1 MAGHS
6 KWANIKHRKA
16 RQDAS
21 RGKIWTKVI
30 REITVAAKDGPD
42 PADNP
47 RLRLALEK
55 ANSANMP
62 KDTIKRAI
70 EKGSGTGETGV
81 LEEIT
86 FEGYGP
92 GGVAILVET
101 MTDNRNRTVS
111 DVRHAFSKYGGNL
124 GTDGSVSYLFKKLGI
139 VQVDKNFTE
148 EELMEIVID
157 IGADDLSEEGDF
169 FEIITDSNSFNDVV
183 DAIKEKKIKYNNA
196 ELTLRAETL
205 VKLDN
210 EMSEKV
216 LNIMEFMDDLDDV
229 QEVHTNKG
237 AAFERQI
244 AKALIED
251 LNLKNPVKRILE
263 QTRTKELPD
272 LMLGTWCIECKA
284 YGTGAEPRPD
294 WWDQVLTSSNQ
305 HNLKPALV
313 YKFNNRPIKVRIL
326 ASSLNKDIKNDLVTV
341 DLLWPDFIQII
352 LELFQEDIELHE
364 QTYQV

>member
-21 RGKIWTKVI
+21 RGKVWTKVI

-42 PADNP
+42 PNDNP

-70 EKGSGTGETGV
+70 EKGSGTGETGA
-81 LEEIT
+81 LEEII

-111 DVRHAFSKYGGNL
+111 DVRHAFSKFGGNL
-124 GTDGSVSYLFKKLGI
+124 GTDGSVAYLFKKLGLI
-139 VQVDKNFTE
+139 HISKEISDEDLMDLVIESGANDYTE
-148 EELMEIVID
+148 EE
-157 IGADDLSEEGDF
+157 DF
-169 FEIITDSNSFNDVV
+169 FEVTTEPNDFNNVLE
-183 DAIKEKKIKYNNA
+183 IFKKNEIKYINA
-196 ELTLRAETL
+196 QLTLRAETS
-205 VKLDN
+205 VNIDH

-229 QEVHTNKG
+229 QEVHTN
-237 AAFERQI
+237 AEFPDDFE
-244 AKALIED
+244 AKA
-251 LNLKNPVKRILE
+251 
-263 QTRTKELPD
+263 
-272 LMLGTWCIECKA
+272 
-284 YGTGAEPRPD
+284 
-294 WWDQVLTSSNQ
+294 
-305 HNLKPALV
+305 
-313 YKFNNRPIKVRIL
+313 
-326 ASSLNKDIKNDLVTV
+326 
-341 DLLWPDFIQII
+341 
-352 LELFQEDIELHE
+352 
-364 QTYQV
+364 

>member
-21 RGKIWTKVI
+21 RGKVWTKVI

-42 PADNP
+42 SNDNP

-55 ANSANMP
+55 ANASNMP

-70 EKGSGTGETGV
+70 EKGSGTGETGQ
-81 LEEIT
+81 LQEII

-111 DVRHAFSKYGGNL
+111 DVRHAFSKFGGNL
-124 GTDGSVSYLFKKLGI
+124 GTDGSVAYLFKKLGLI
-139 VQVDKNFTE
+139 HVAKEFSE
-148 EELMEIVID
+148 EKLMEIVIES
-157 IGADDLSEEGDF
+157 GAIDFTDEEDF
-169 FEIITDSNSFNDVV
+169 FEVTTEANDFNKIIDIF
-183 DAIKEKKIKYNNA
+183 KENQIKYLNA

-205 VKLDN
+205 VNLDN

-229 QEVHTNKG
+229 QEVHTN
-237 AAFERQI
+237 AEFPDNFE
-244 AKALIED
+244 
-251 LNLKNPVKRILE
+251 VK
-263 QTRTKELPD
+263 D
-272 LMLGTWCIECKA
+272 
-284 YGTGAEPRPD
+284 
-294 WWDQVLTSSNQ
+294 
-305 HNLKPALV
+305 
-313 YKFNNRPIKVRIL
+313 
-326 ASSLNKDIKNDLVTV
+326 
-341 DLLWPDFIQII
+341 
-352 LELFQEDIELHE
+352 
-364 QTYQV
+364 

>member
-21 RGKIWTKVI
+21 RGKVWTKVI
-30 REITVAAKDGPD
+30 REITVAAKGGPD
-42 PADNP
+42 PDDNP

-70 EKGSGTGETGV
+70 EKGSGTGETGT
-81 LEEIT
+81 LEEIV

-124 GTDGSVSYLFKKLGI
+124 GTDGSVAYLFKKLGLI
-139 VQVDKNFTE
+139 HISKGLSDEKLMDLVIESGALDYTE
-148 EELMEIVID
+148 EEE
-157 IGADDLSEEGDF
+157 F
-169 FEIITDSNSFNDVV
+169 FEVTTEANSFND
-183 DAIKEKKIKYNNA
+183 ALEIFKKNEVEYINA
-196 ELTLRAETL
+196 QLSLRAEIS
-205 VKLDN
+205 VDIDH

-229 QEVHTNKG
+229 QEVHTN
-237 AAFERQI
+237 AEFPDDFE
-244 AKALIED
+244 
-251 LNLKNPVKRILE
+251 VK
-263 QTRTKELPD
+263 D
-272 LMLGTWCIECKA
+272 
-284 YGTGAEPRPD
+284 
-294 WWDQVLTSSNQ
+294 S
-305 HNLKPALV
+305 
-313 YKFNNRPIKVRIL
+313 
-326 ASSLNKDIKNDLVTV
+326 
-341 DLLWPDFIQII
+341 
-352 LELFQEDIELHE
+352 
-364 QTYQV
+364 

>member
-21 RGKIWTKVI
+21 RGKVWTKVI

-42 PADNP
+42 PNDNP

-70 EKGSGTGETGV
+70 EKGSGTGETGS
-81 LEEIT
+81 LEEII

-111 DVRHAFSKYGGNL
+111 DVRHAFSKFGGNL
-124 GTDGSVSYLFKKLGI
+124 GTDGSVAYLFKKLGI
-139 VQVDKNFTE
+139 IHIDKGFSE
-148 EELMEIVID
+148 EKLMELVIES
-157 IGADDLSEEGDF
+157 GAIDFTQEDDF
-169 FEIITDSNSFNDVV
+169 FEVTTEANDFNNIIDFF
-183 DAIKEKKIKYNNA
+183 KNNEVA
-196 ELTLRAETL
+196 YINAQLTLRAETL
-205 VKLDN
+205 VNLDQ

-229 QEVHTNKG
+229 QEVHTN
-237 AAFERQI
+237 AEFPENFE
-244 AKALIED
+244 
-251 LNLKNPVKRILE
+251 VKE
-263 QTRTKELPD
+263 
-272 LMLGTWCIECKA
+272 
-284 YGTGAEPRPD
+284 
-294 WWDQVLTSSNQ
+294 
-305 HNLKPALV
+305 
-313 YKFNNRPIKVRIL
+313 
-326 ASSLNKDIKNDLVTV
+326 
-341 DLLWPDFIQII
+341 
-352 LELFQEDIELHE
+352 
-364 QTYQV
+364 

>member
-21 RGKIWTKVI
+21 RGKVWTKVI

-42 PADNP
+42 PNDNP

-55 ANSANMP
+55 ANAANMP

-70 EKGSGTGETGV
+70 EKGSGTGETGE
-81 LEEIT
+81 LEEIV

-139 VQVDKNFTE
+139 IHLSKNVSE
-148 EELMEIVID
+148 ENLMEVVIES
-157 IGADDLSEEGDF
+157 GAEDFSEEDDF
-169 FEIITDSNSFNDVV
+169 YEVTTEANVFNNVLDVF
-183 DAIKEKKIKYNNA
+183 KEKKIEYIDA
-196 ELTLRAETL
+196 QLTLRADTL
-205 VKLDN
+205 VPLDN
-210 EMSEKV
+210 DMSEKV

-229 QEVHTNKG
+229 QEVHTN
-237 AAFERQI
+237 AQFPDNFE
-244 AKALIED
+244 
-251 LNLKNPVKRILE
+251 VKE
-263 QTRTKELPD
+263 
-272 LMLGTWCIECKA
+272 
-284 YGTGAEPRPD
+284 
-294 WWDQVLTSSNQ
+294 
-305 HNLKPALV
+305 
-313 YKFNNRPIKVRIL
+313 
-326 ASSLNKDIKNDLVTV
+326 
-341 DLLWPDFIQII
+341 
-352 LELFQEDIELHE
+352 
-364 QTYQV
+364 

>member
-21 RGKIWTKVI
+21 RGKVWTKVI
-30 REITVAAKDGPD
+30 REITVAAKGGPD
-42 PADNP
+42 PDDNP

-70 EKGSGTGETGV
+70 EKGSGTGETGT
-81 LEEIT
+81 LEEIV

-124 GTDGSVSYLFKKLGI
+124 GKDGSVAYLFKKLGLI
-139 VQVDKNFTE
+139 HISKGFSDEKLMDLVIESGALDYTE
-148 EELMEIVID
+148 EEE
-157 IGADDLSEEGDF
+157 F
-169 FEIITDSNSFNDVV
+169 FEVTTEANSFNDVLE
-183 DAIKEKKIKYNNA
+183 IFKKNEVEYINA
-196 ELTLRAETL
+196 QLSLRAEIS
-205 VKLDN
+205 VDIDH

-229 QEVHTNKG
+229 QEVHTN
-237 AAFERQI
+237 AEFPHDFE
-244 AKALIED
+244 
-251 LNLKNPVKRILE
+251 VK
-263 QTRTKELPD
+263 D
-272 LMLGTWCIECKA
+272 
-284 YGTGAEPRPD
+284 
-294 WWDQVLTSSNQ
+294 N
-305 HNLKPALV
+305 
-313 YKFNNRPIKVRIL
+313 
-326 ASSLNKDIKNDLVTV
+326 
-341 DLLWPDFIQII
+341 
-352 LELFQEDIELHE
+352 
-364 QTYQV
+364 

>member
-21 RGKIWTKVI
+21 RGKVWTKVI

-42 PADNP
+42 PNDNP

-55 ANSANMP
+55 ANAANMP

-70 EKGSGTGETGV
+70 EKGSGTGETGE
-81 LEEIT
+81 LEEIV

-139 VQVDKNFTE
+139 IHLSKN
-148 EELMEIVID
+148 
-157 IGADDLSEEGDF
+157 LSEENLMEVVIESGAEDF
-169 FEIITDSNSFNDVV
+169 SEEDDFYEVTTQANVFNNVLD
-183 DAIKEKKIKYNNA
+183 IFKEKKIEYINA
-196 ELTLRAETL
+196 QLTLRADTL
-205 VKLDN
+205 VPLDN
-210 EMSEKV
+210 DMSEKV

-229 QEVHTNKG
+229 QEVHTN
-237 AAFERQI
+237 AEFPDNFE
-244 AKALIED
+244 
-251 LNLKNPVKRILE
+251 VKE
-263 QTRTKELPD
+263 
-272 LMLGTWCIECKA
+272 
-284 YGTGAEPRPD
+284 
-294 WWDQVLTSSNQ
+294 
-305 HNLKPALV
+305 
-313 YKFNNRPIKVRIL
+313 
-326 ASSLNKDIKNDLVTV
+326 
-341 DLLWPDFIQII
+341 
-352 LELFQEDIELHE
+352 
-364 QTYQV
+364 

>member
-21 RGKIWTKVI
+21 RGKVWTKVI

-42 PADNP
+42 PNDNP

-55 ANSANMP
+55 ANAANMP

-70 EKGSGTGETGV
+70 EKGSGTGETGQ
-81 LEEIT
+81 LQEII

-111 DVRHAFSKYGGNL
+111 DVRHAFSKFGGNL
-124 GTDGSVSYLFKKLGI
+124 GTDGSVAYLFKKLGLI
-139 VQVDKNFTE
+139 HINKEFSE
-148 EELMEIVID
+148 EKLMELVIESGAID
-157 IGADDLSEEGDF
+157 ITNEEDF
-169 FEIITDSNSFNDVV
+169 FEVTTEPNDFNKIIDIFKQND
-183 DAIKEKKIKYNNA
+183 IKYLNA

-205 VKLDN
+205 VCLDN

-229 QEVHTNKG
+229 QEVHTN
-237 AAFERQI
+237 AEFPDSFE
-244 AKALIED
+244 AKD
-251 LNLKNPVKRILE
+251 
-263 QTRTKELPD
+263 
-272 LMLGTWCIECKA
+272 
-284 YGTGAEPRPD
+284 
-294 WWDQVLTSSNQ
+294 
-305 HNLKPALV
+305 
-313 YKFNNRPIKVRIL
+313 
-326 ASSLNKDIKNDLVTV
+326 
-341 DLLWPDFIQII
+341 
-352 LELFQEDIELHE
+352 
-364 QTYQV
+364 